1 MSSVQGGLAG
11 MAAPRAHFIGQ
22 ICAKQVNIQSKEKQ
36 EKAAIQAL
44 IIGNTENAIDAIT
57 KEWQQ

>member
-11 MAAPRAHFIGQ
+11 MAAPGAHFIGQ

-44 IIGNTENAIDAIT
+44 IIGNTEIAIDGIT

>member
-1 MSSVQGGLAG
+1 
-11 MAAPRAHFIGQ
+11 MAAPGAHFIGQ
-22 ICAKQVNIQSKEKQ
+22 ISAKQVNIQSKEKQ

-44 IIGNTENAIDAIT
+44 IIGNTEIAIDGIT

>member
-1 MSSVQGGLAG
+1 
-11 MAAPRAHFIGQ
+11 MAAPGARFTGQ
-22 ICAKQVNIQSKEKQ
+22 ICANQVDIQSKEKQ